1 MSSVSSD
8 AETDQTPI
16 FDSFREFSARRD
28 IERIGFVFMNHGSND
43 ELLLPEWEHI
53 CIDTLPFFLDD
64 WTKPT
69 LMVLDSC
76 CSSNVATA
84 VLHEFRGSPPIGFLT
99 TGSGATAT
107 SAIVLS
113 EDADLVNHPGGEPI
127 SDFPSFGIFSSMF
140 MREFLDKIAYTNI
153 NPTLKDLPRA
163 LQGSEPLRDGFVA
176 CFDSQVES
184 VGDFHLRDFFPRPFR
199 SSDKVCG
206 LKIPF
211 CQVLPSRPS
220 NGFIDDIGQM
230 WGKSG
235 DEANFG
241 SVYVNVR
248 RLSGRF
254 VVTKR
259 GYLDDGNA
267 LGQRVHHIMTM
278 NRRSRRDRPDHYDV
292 SDIVDHVLASLRSEH
307 GTLPYEREARYVS
320 GSKHEDLIHFIWR
333 RNGRLSRVEMS
344 EVEEMRCYL
353 QDISSEKVH
362 RAIIAARKW
371 LAMSKAA
378 SESSDSS

>member
-1 MSSVSSD
+1 MLACHCD
-8 AETDQTPI
+8 
-16 FDSFREFSARRD
+16 
-28 IERIGFVFMNHGSND
+28 H
-43 ELLLPEWEHI
+43 
-53 CIDTLPFFLDD
+53 

-69 LMVLDSC
+69 LIVLDSC
-76 CSSNVATA
+76 CSSNVANT
-84 VLHEFRGSPPIGFLT
+84 VLRRFRGSPPIGFLT
-99 TGSGATAT
+99 TGRGATAT

-113 EDADLVNHPGGEPI
+113 ADVDLVNHPGGEPI

-140 MREFLDKIAYTNI
+140 MRGFLDKIAYTNI
-153 NPTLKDLPRA
+153 NPTLKDLPRS
-163 LQGSEPLRDGFVA
+163 LQGSGPLRDGVLA
-176 CFDSQVES
+176 RFDSQVES
-184 VGDFHLRDFFPRPFR
+184 VGDLHLRDFFPRPFR
-199 SSDKVCG
+199 PSDKVCG

-211 CQVLPSRPS
+211 CQVLPPRPS

-248 RLSGRF
+248 RLSGCI

-267 LGQRVHHIMTM
+267 LERRIHHIMTI
-278 NRRSRRDRPDHYDV
+278 NRRSRRDRPDHYDIR
-292 SDIVDHVLASLRSEH
+292 DIVDHVLISLRAEH
-307 GTLPYEREARYVS
+307 GELRYQRGVMHTC
-320 GSKHEDLIHFIWR
+320 GSKHDDLTDFIGD
-333 RNGRLSRVEMS
+333 RNGMLSRTEIV